1 MHSIVDVI
9 QNGQVFDVLLNTTL
23 AKSVCP
29 GFSGALCGITEKKIN
44 FMFHTEITIPETTCV
59 YFIVYEGNKPGQ

>member
-1 MHSIVDVI
+1 MINVLNTLTKKTTMHSIVDVI

-29 GFSGALCGITEKKIN
+29 NGFSGALCGITEKKS
-44 FMFHTEITIPETTCV
+44 TLC
-59 YFIVYEGNKPGQ
+59 FILK